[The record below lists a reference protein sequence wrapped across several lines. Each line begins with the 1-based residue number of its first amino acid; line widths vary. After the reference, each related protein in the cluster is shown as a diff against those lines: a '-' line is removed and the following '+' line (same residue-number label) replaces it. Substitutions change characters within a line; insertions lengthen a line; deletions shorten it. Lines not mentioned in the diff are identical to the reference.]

1 MVFQV
6 LFEILKQYL
15 FILFSRFRAFHPTS
29 LNLQI
34 AKKNC
39 YNLQFAL
46 YIECYTPFYIKA
58 IPICMAS
65 VYLFWKNVI
74 LYKFTLL
81 ETFDFNTRTLQFFPV
96 TNGVKCN

>member
-34 AKKNC
+34 AKKIATIYSLRYLLNVIPPFTSKQFLFVWHQFIC
-39 YNLQFAL
+39 FGKMSFCTNL
-46 YIECYTPFYIKA
+46 
-58 IPICMAS
+58 
-65 VYLFWKNVI
+65 LFWKLLI
-74 LYKFTLL
+74 LIRELC
-81 ETFDFNTRTLQFFPV
+81 NFFL
-96 TNGVKCN
+96 